1 MGKVHFIKTFGSEV
15 FLQIK
20 CQFCMHLFT
29 HNQLIFSLQVLFI
42 VFLISFISI
51 SIYITVIASDNHN
64 ISSDIN
70 CIATPLIILHNLIR
84 MAEGAFKYANLIF
97 FPLLFK
103 NPSEVLCLLLLLLL
117 RRFSRFRLCATP

>member
-1 MGKVHFIKTFGSEV
+1 MFMGKVHFIKTFGSEV
-15 FLQIK
+15 FLPIK

-29 HNQLIFSLQVLFI
+29 HSQLIFSLQVLFI

-51 SIYITVIASDNHN
+51 SIHIIVIASDDH
-64 ISSDIN
+64 IFSDIN
-70 CIATPLIILHNLIR
+70 YIAAPLIILHNLIR

-103 NPSEVLCLLLLLLL
+103 NPSEVLCLQDKI
-117 RRFSRFRLCATP
+117 